1 MKKFAYF
8 AAVSVVII
16 AQAASA
22 QDKPK
27 PSQIPGSKFGTVF
40 NQAVTLTAVSAK
52 PTASV
57 TLADGKVWQFSPSL
71 KGAKKGATVAGLAVD
86 PSKLT
91 VGMSC
96 VLNGSRTGLVN
107 AIETLACK

>member
-22 QDKPK
+22 QDKPEQ
-27 PSQIPGSKFGTVF
+27 SQIPVSKPGPAIDR
-40 NQAVTLTAVSAK
+40 AVTLTAVSAK
-52 PTASV
+52 PTPKV
-57 TLADGKVWQFSPSL
+57 TLADGKVWQFSPGP
-71 KGAKKGATVAGLAVD
+71 KGTYKGATVAGIAVD

-96 VLNGSRTGLVN
+96 VLNGSQKASVN
-107 AIETLACK
+107 VIVTLACK

>member
-8 AAVSVVII
+8 AAVSVVLI

-22 QDKPK
+22 QNKPI
-27 PSQIPGSKFGTVF
+27 PSQIPGSKYGPVAG
-40 NQAVTLTAVSAK
+40 QAVTLTAVSAK

-71 KGAKKGATVAGLAVD
+71 KGASKGATVAGVAVD

-96 VLNGSRTGLVN
+96 VLKGTRTPLVN

>member
-8 AAVSVVII
+8 AAVSVVLI

-22 QDKPK
+22 QNKPI
-27 PSQIPGSKFGTVF
+27 PSQIPGSKYGPVAG
-40 NQAVTLTAVSAK
+40 QAVTLTAVSGK

-57 TLADGKVWQFSPSL
+57 TLADGKVWHFLPSL
-71 KGAKKGATVAGLAVD
+71 KGATVAGVAVD

-96 VLNGSRTGLVN
+96 VLKGTRTPLVN
-107 AIETLACK
+107 SIDTLACK